1 MSEEFID
8 IEPESSSELLCLPDT
23 PKPLLGLEDEE
34 PDFRPGEVERVE
46 RLLLRGADRME
57 IAKRTGLNKHRVDRV
72 IQHIRRSWV
81 RQNFTDLLELRGEM
95 MAEKRLAIRE
105 AWKQWSETKNIEYL
119 NLVEKLTNSIT
130 NLYELADL
138 NKPDMLK
145 FASVLKQTST
155 DVEKAIDVANK
166 LDVARDKMEKNAT
179 EEQPAGPGRGIAGA
193 SRAELVAL
201 LNAAQ
206 RARQG

>member
-8 IEPESSSELLCLPDT
+8 IEPESSSELLCLPET

-57 IAKRTGLNKHRVDRV
+57 ITKRTGLNKHRVDRV

-166 LDVARDKMEKNAT
+166 LDVARDKMEKNAA